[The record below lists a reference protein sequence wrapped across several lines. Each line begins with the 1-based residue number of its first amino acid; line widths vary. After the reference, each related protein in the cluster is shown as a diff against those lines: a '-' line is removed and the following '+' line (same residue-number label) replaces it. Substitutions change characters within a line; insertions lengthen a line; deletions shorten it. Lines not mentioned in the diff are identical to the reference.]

1 MVRRKKHLSLWIALI
16 AFLLLT
22 ALFFTTAISAANE
35 IPRVTE
41 YSRSR
46 LSSGVPFS
54 TYEKLPEAYREELA
68 VCAELNT
75 EIVGEIG
82 ELKPVLVN
90 EAYFDVY
97 GIHIGGSAVTKE
109 HIRKHI
115 HTVIISDQI
124 ALRMSLDGNVIGQTV
139 PLFGQDFTVVGIYKK
154 PDGFLHEISSDI
166 YDRVYIPYTCY
177 DNYAEIS
184 IDALAAP
191 KGSYSEKALPM
202 LGLTET
208 DPNFYLE
215 NDLGTKHDMIA
226 AFPNLL
232 IFTFTLILSVMIIRI
247 LSRIIKQSYHKLHED
262 YQNNNLSVV
271 LRHNWLYI
279 LSRFTIF
286 AFLIAIPIT
295 LILILPPKFIIPE
308 SFIPDDNIFDI
319 THYLEEFKYTLQLFN
334 TNPSNSYSYLNHF
347 FIHSISLLIP
357 CGIIVIA
364 LFLLIMCSVSA
375 MLRHGFYNKK

>member
-1 MVRRKKHLSLWIALI
+1 MVRRKKHLSLWITLI

-68 VCAELNT
+68 VYAELNT
-75 EIVGEIG
+75 EIAGEIG
-82 ELKPVLVN
+82 ELKPVLIN
-90 EAYFDVY
+90 ENYFDVY
-97 GIHIGGSAVTKE
+97 GIHVGGSAITKE

-115 HTVIISDQI
+115 RAVIVSDQI
-124 ALRMSLDGNVIGQTV
+124 ALRMSLDGSVIGQTI

-154 PDGFLHEISSDI
+154 PDGFLRKISSDI

-177 DNYAEIS
+177 DGYADLS
-184 IDALAAP
+184 IDAIAAP

-202 LGLTET
+202 LGLTES
-208 DPNFYLE
+208 DPNFYLQ
-215 NDLGTKHDMIA
+215 NDLAAKHDMIA

-232 IFTFTLILSVMIIRI
+232 IFTFTLILSAIIIKI
-247 LSRIIKQSYHKLHED
+247 LSRITKQAYHKLHEH
-262 YQNNNLSVV
+262 YQSNHLPAVLQNNG
-271 LRHNWLYI
+271 LYI
-279 LSRFTIF
+279 LSRFMIV

-295 LILILPPKFIIPE
+295 LILLFPPKLIIPPNY
-308 SFIPDDNIFDI
+308 IPFDNIFDI
-319 THYLEEFKYTLQLFN
+319 NYYLDVLKEHLKICSSNLVAGTSYFKNLFFMSANIISFLFIQCVITLLMSKIILKKQKAVRNQLN
-334 TNPSNSYSYLNHF
+334 
-347 FIHSISLLIP
+347 
-357 CGIIVIA
+357 
-364 LFLLIMCSVSA
+364 
-375 MLRHGFYNKK
+375 

>member
-1 MVRRKKHLSLWIALI
+1 MVRRKKHLSLWITLI

-68 VCAELNT
+68 VYAELNT
-75 EIVGEIG
+75 EIAGEIG
-82 ELKPVLVN
+82 ELKPVLIN
-90 EAYFDVY
+90 ENYFDVY
-97 GIHIGGSAVTKE
+97 GIHVGGSAITKE

-115 HTVIISDQI
+115 RAVIISDQI
-124 ALRMSLDGNVIGQTV
+124 ALRMSLDGSVIGQTV

-154 PDGFLHEISSDI
+154 SDGFLHEISSDI

-177 DNYAEIS
+177 DGYADLS
-184 IDALAAP
+184 IDAIAAP

-215 NDLGTKHDMIA
+215 NDLATKHDMIA
-226 AFPNLL
+226 ALPSLL
-232 IFTFTLILSVMIIRI
+232 IFMFTLILSAIII
-247 LSRIIKQSYHKLHED
+247 KTLSRIIRKAYHKLHED
-262 YQNNNLSVV
+262 YQSNNMSAV
-271 LRHNWLYI
+271 LRNNWLYI
-279 LSRFTIF
+279 LSRITIIT
-286 AFLIAIPIT
+286 FLIALPIT
-295 LILILPPKFIIPE
+295 LTLIFPPKLVIPP
-308 SFIPDDNIFDI
+308 SYIPDDNIFDF
-319 THYLEEFKYTLQLFN
+319 THYQEEFKYTLQLFN
-334 TNPSNSYSYLNHF
+334 TNLSNSYTYLNHF

-357 CGIIVIA
+357 CGLIVIA
-364 LFLLIMCSVSA
+364 LFLLFMCTVSA
-375 MLRHGFYNKK
+375 MLRHSFYNKK

>member
-1 MVRRKKHLSLWIALI
+1 MVRRKKHLSLWITLI

-68 VCAELNT
+68 VYAELNT
-75 EIVGEIG
+75 EIAGEIG
-82 ELKPVLVN
+82 ELKPVLIN
-90 EAYFDVY
+90 ENYFDVY
-97 GIHIGGSAVTKE
+97 GIHVGGSAITKE
-109 HIRKHI
+109 HIRNNI
-115 HTVIISDQI
+115 RAVIVSDQI
-124 ALRMSLDGNVIGQTV
+124 ALRMSLDGSVIGQIV

-177 DNYAEIS
+177 DGYTDLS
-184 IDALAAP
+184 IDAIAAP

-202 LGLTET
+202 LGLTES
-208 DPNFYLE
+208 DPNFYLQ
-215 NDLGTKHDMIA
+215 NDLAAKHDMIA

-232 IFTFTLILSVMIIRI
+232 IFTFTLILSAIIIKI
-247 LSRIIKQSYHKLHED
+247 LSRIIRQAYHKLHED
-262 YQNNNLSVV
+262 YQSNNMSAV
-271 LRHNWLYI
+271 LQNNWLYI
-279 LSRFTIF
+279 LSRITII

-295 LILILPPKFIIPE
+295 LTLIFPPKLVIPP
-308 SFIPDDNIFDI
+308 SYIPDDNIFDLK
-319 THYLEEFKYTLQLFN
+319 HYIEAFKYSERLFN
-334 TNPSNSYSYLNHF
+334 SNLFSTHCSQN
-347 FIHSISLLIP
+347 SLFHNT
-357 CGIIVIA
+357 V
-364 LFLLIMCSVSA
+364 LFLFSLSIPQIILLVII
-375 MLRHGFYNKK
+375 LKKSINSILEIL